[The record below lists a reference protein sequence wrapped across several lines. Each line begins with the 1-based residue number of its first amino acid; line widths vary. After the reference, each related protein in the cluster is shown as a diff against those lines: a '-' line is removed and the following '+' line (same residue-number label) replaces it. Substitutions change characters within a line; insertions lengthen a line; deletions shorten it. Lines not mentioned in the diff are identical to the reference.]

1 MLEPEKINELH
12 TQIQYR
18 LIEKL
23 TESER
28 RYRTL
33 VENLR
38 EIVFECDHTGML
50 TFVNQA
56 WTATLGYPV
65 KEVIGKCLD
74 QFINDADVETWQT
87 ALQAKVDCCSELR
100 FHGVSG
106 AMFWLELAIQFR
118 SDSSCS
124 GALINITERKQAET
138 LLKQANEE
146 LEERVKQ
153 RTIDLSKANQ
163 ELQRTIQRLQ
173 YTQGQLVHK
182 EKMSSLGQLVAGV
195 AHEINNPVS
204 FVHGNLEPAQEYVQE
219 MFVLLDLYQEHYPQP
234 VSSIQDSLDACDVD
248 FIKRDF
254 PRLLNSME
262 MGTDRIKKIVDSL
275 RSFSRLDESALK
287 KVDIHEGIDNTLL
300 ILSHRLNG
308 AQEIQLTKD
317 YGELPLIDCFPDQL
331 NQVFMNL
338 LSNAIDALLGSDD
351 DEGLTL
357 THQSLMSEPVSV
369 PMSEPLIIVRT
380 YGDANSVM
388 IEIIDNGPG
397 IDKDVISRVF
407 DPFFTTKPV
416 GRGTGLGLSISH
428 QIIVEAHGGRISCI
442 SQEGEGATFKVQL
455 PIALSQLHLQQQM
468 EQALQPSVPNQ
479 IASR

>member
-38 EIVFECDHTGML
+38 EIVFECDHAGML

-65 KEVIGKCLD
+65 KEVTGKCLD
-74 QFINDADVETWQT
+74 QFIDSTDVEKWQT
-87 ALQAKVDCCSELR
+87 ALQAQIDCCLELR
-100 FHGVSG
+100 FYGADG
-106 AMFWLELAIQFR
+106 AMFWLELAMQFR
-118 SDSSCS
+118 CGSSFS

-138 LLKQANEE
+138 LLKQANEQ
-146 LEERVKQ
+146 LEKRVKQ
-153 RTIDLSKANQ
+153 RTAELSKANQ

-219 MFVLLDLYQEHYPQP
+219 MLVLLDLYQQHYPQP
-234 VSSIQDSLDACDVD
+234 VSSIQESLDACDVD
-248 FIKRDF
+248 FIKKDF

-300 ILSHRLNG
+300 ILSHRLSG
-308 AQEIQLTKD
+308 TQEIQLIKD

-338 LSNAIDALLGSDD
+338 LSNAIDALLGSEDND
-351 DEGLTL
+351 GMALPHQDLT
-357 THQSLMSEPVSV
+357 P
-369 PMSEPLIIVRT
+369 EPLIIVRT
-380 YGDANSVM
+380 YGDTNSAMV
-388 IEIIDNGPG
+388 EIIDNGPG
-397 IDKDVISRVF
+397 ISKKVIPRVF

-416 GRGTGLGLSISH
+416 GKGTGLGLSISH

-442 SQEGEGATFKVQL
+442 SNEGKGATFRVQL

-468 EQALQPSVPNQ
+468 ESALQPSVPNQ
-479 IASR
+479 IASSYTHKE

>member
-28 RYRTL
+28 RYRNL

-38 EIVFECDHTGML
+38 EIVFECDHTGVL

-56 WTATLGYPV
+56 WTVTLGHPL
-65 KEVIGKCLD
+65 KEVIGQCLD
-74 QFINDADVETWQT
+74 QFVDRADVEKWQT
-87 ALQAKVDCCSELR
+87 ALEAKADCCLELR
-100 FHGVSG
+100 FYGIDES
-106 AMFWLELAIQFR
+106 MFWLELAVQFR
-118 SDSSCS
+118 SDSSFS

-146 LEERVKQ
+146 LEKRVRQ
-153 RTIDLSKANQ
+153 RTIELSKANQ

-182 EKMSSLGQLVAGV
+182 EKMSSLGQLVAGL

-204 FVHGNLEPAQEYVQE
+204 FVHGNLEPAQEYVQD
-219 MFVLLDLYQEHYPQP
+219 MLVLIDLYQQHYPQP

-287 KVDIHEGIDNTLL
+287 KVDIHSGIDNTLL

-308 AQEIQLTKD
+308 AQEIQLIKD

-338 LSNAIDALLGSDD
+338 LSNAIDALLDSGDD
-351 DEGLTL
+351 GLAL
-357 THQSLMSEPVSV
+357 ALAPEPA
-369 PMSEPLIIVRT
+369 PEPTIIVRT
-380 YGDANSVM
+380 YGDADSAMV
-388 IEIIDNGPG
+388 EIIDNGPG
-397 IDKDVISRVF
+397 MSNNVIPRVF

-416 GRGTGLGLSISH
+416 GKGTGLGLSISH

-442 SQEGEGATFKVQL
+442 SNEGEGATFRVQL
-455 PIALSQLHLQQQM
+455 PIALSHLHVQQQM
-468 EQALQPSVPNQ
+468 EQALQPSIPNQ
-479 IASR
+479 IASSYTHKE